1 MEEWQE
7 VSPPEGS
14 RALVEAFMV
23 EVLEAE
29 GFTVAEAVAGN
40 SNRFTANETEDT
52 GERTHAHKQ

>member
-29 GFTVAEAVAGN
+29 GFTGAGAAAGN
-40 SNRFTANETEDT
+40 WNRFTANETEDT